1 MDALEEAQVRRV
13 HTFGEVTR
21 LIVTVYCAALYRF
34 IQLGVA
40 ALSYHLG
47 KKVIACLVSS
57 TMDSNTQRIDFLNQ
71 HCHGQTTMKVQ
82 FFCVV
87 KLVILNDI
95 KSHHCIAIL
104 QFPVSQQLSHAES
117 LPLQILQT
125 SQLIQLNPI
134 STMPKQGPGTKLVLK
149 GLAKAFPEI
158 AEQRARE
165 EQEERDQLQF
175 SQRRQKSRHDGGED
189 RRGPSTHSRNGVQDM
204 AVQDMRSQD
213 QGRSR
218 HQSLIHP
225 YAAEDYEPAEDFER
239 AQNYRP
245 ESVRRGPSM
254 HPNSRDP
261 GNYSQP
267 RGQSRVESVGRE
279 LSAYRT
285 SQNPGGQVQPRG
297 HSRAESI
304 REAYSNHSNGSL
316 ALSTRRS
323 TMDRGRN
330 LSTVQDIQIRRG

>member
-1 MDALEEAQVRRV
+1 
-13 HTFGEVTR
+13 
-21 LIVTVYCAALYRF
+21 
-34 IQLGVA
+34 
-40 ALSYHLG
+40 
-47 KKVIACLVSS
+47 
-57 TMDSNTQRIDFLNQ
+57 
-71 HCHGQTTMKVQ
+71 
-82 FFCVV
+82 
-87 KLVILNDI
+87 
-95 KSHHCIAIL
+95 
-104 QFPVSQQLSHAES
+104 
-117 LPLQILQT
+117 
-125 SQLIQLNPI
+125 
-134 STMPKQGPGTKLVLK
+134 MPKQGPGTKLVLK

-165 EQEERDQLQF
+165 EQEERDQLHF
-175 SQRRQKSRHDGGED
+175 SQRKQKSRHDGGEG
-189 RRGPSTHSRNGVQDM
+189 RRGPSTHSRNGDQDM
-204 AVQDMRSQD
+204 VVQDMRSQD

-254 HPNSRDP
+254 RANSRDP
-261 GNYSQP
+261 GYYSQP

-279 LSAYRT
+279 LSTYRTSRDPGGRELSTYRTSRDPGGRELSTYGTSRDPGDRELSTYRT
-285 SQNPGGQVQPRG
+285 SQNPGGQIQPRG

-304 REAYSNHSNGSL
+304 RQAYSNRSNGSL